1 MALLD
6 DALSGLGGG
15 LLVGIAAATVVS
27 GVLPIGSGLREVAKT
42 LVKGYL
48 AVADGVTAV
57 VGEVSGQVS
66 SAVAEARTQIASLA
80 DG

>member
-15 LLVGIAAATVVS
+15 LLVGIAAATVAS
-27 GVLPIGSGLREVAKT
+27 GVLPVGAGLRVVAKT
-42 LVKGYL
+42 LVKGSL

-57 VGEVSGQVS
+57 IGEISGQVS
-66 SAVAEARTQIASLA
+66 SVVAEARTEIASLV